1 MNEYLPAVRCE
12 PELKQKLELIIAH
25 SVSPRL
31 SDHLRHAVEEYVEA
45 NWTPALE
52 AKLADRRPRRPIVA

>member
-31 SDHLRHAVEEYVEA
+31 SDHVRRAIEKYVETH
-45 NWTPALE
+45 WTPELE
-52 AKLADRRPRRPIVA
+52 NKLATNRQRRQIAA